1 MGKTIRKFIFTL
13 IVIGLLVLGIRHWWQ
28 KLSPRQKQFYENLIS
43 QVPDLPVRYMV

>member
-1 MGKTIRKFIFTL
+1 MGKSIRKFIFT
-13 IVIGLLVLGIRHWWQ
+13 VIFLGLLVLGIRRWWQ